1 MRLGFQARC
10 LEVIPETFAAPMV
23 VELWAQLLVVAD
35 MRTGQHVTTPARAS
49 WPAAVLTC
57 VDYAGSFG
65 IVWDHASD
73 FSTGAYT
80 DHAAN

>member
-35 MRTGQHVTTPARAS
+35 MRTGQHVTTCSAKYGLS
-49 WPAAVLTC
+49 
-57 VDYAGSFG
+57 YFAGK
-65 IVWDHASD
+65 
-73 FSTGAYT
+73 
-80 DHAAN
+80 